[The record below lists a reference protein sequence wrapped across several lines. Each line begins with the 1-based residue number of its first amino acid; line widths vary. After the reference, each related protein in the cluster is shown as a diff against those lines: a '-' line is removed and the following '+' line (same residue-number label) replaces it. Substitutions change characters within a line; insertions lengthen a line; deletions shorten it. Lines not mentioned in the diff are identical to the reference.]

1 MVAKW
6 GYNELPEV
14 KVSLWYM
21 LFLQFTG
28 TMPYMLELACIIS
41 IAVGDYVDFAIIIC
55 MLLANA
61 FLGFR
66 EQLEALHS
74 LVSRK

>member
-1 MVAKW
+1 
-6 GYNELPEV
+6 
-14 KVSLWYM
+14 
-21 LFLQFTG
+21 
-28 TMPYMLELACIIS
+28 MPYMLELACIIS

-74 LVSRK
+74 LVRRK